1 MTAQSEVKLYGA
13 HLKSKRLFWIGV
25 YALLVFSPLIIW
37 ALGLQPIEREFLRE
51 LSVALGFLGLSL
63 MGLQFM
69 PTARLPFLSD
79 VVDMDTLYSMHHK
92 LSVLSFLLVLAHPLL
107 LFVEN
112 PYTLRLLNLATAPW
126 RARAGVTAVL
136 FLIVLVITS
145 IWRKQLEIRYESWHW
160 AHDLLSIAI
169 AGLSLYHIFNVNYYT
184 AVPAQRI
191 LWIVLGGLWALM
203 QLYTRV
209 IRPWNMLRHPYE
221 VTEVKGELGE
231 SWTLTVEPKGHEGM
245 SFKPGQFAWLM
256 IWKSP
261 FSISMHP
268 FSIASSAEQP
278 QRIKFTIK
286 ELGDWTRRVKDIP
299 VGKKIYLD
307 GPYGTFGIDDYN
319 APGYVFIAGGSGS
332 VPFLSMLRTMADRND
347 QRPVYFFYG
356 NWSWDTCIC
365 RDELATLE
373 EQLNLEIIHVLES
386 PPEDWTGETG
396 FVTQEVLD
404 RHLPPE
410 RTDYQCFICGPLP
423 MIENVEPALEALEIP
438 EYQSETEKYEMA

>member
-1 MTAQSEVKLYGA
+1 MTAQTNMKPYGKQ
-13 HLKSKRLFWIGV
+13 LRPKRAFWIGV
-25 YALLVFSPLIIW
+25 YVLLIVSPLVIW
-37 ALGLQPIEREFLRE
+37 ALGLQPIEREPLRE

-63 MGLQFM
+63 MGLQFI
-69 PTARLPFLSD
+69 PTARLPFLANT
-79 VVDMDTLYSMHHK
+79 VDMDTLYTVHHK
-92 LSVLSFLLVLAHPLL
+92 LSVLAFVLVLAHPLL

-126 RARAGVTAVL
+126 RARAGVMAVL
-136 FLIVLVITS
+136 FLIALVATS
-145 IWRKQLEIRYESWHW
+145 VWRKELEIQYEPWQW
-160 AHDLLSIAI
+160 AHDILSVAI

-191 LWIVLGGLWALM
+191 LWIVLAGIWGAGL
-203 QLYTRV
+203 LYTRV

-221 VTEVKGELGE
+221 VTEVKEELGD
-231 SWTLTVEPKGHEGM
+231 SWTLTVTPKGHEGM
-245 SFKPGQFAWLM
+245 SFRPGQFAWLM

-278 QRIKFTIK
+278 KRLKFIIK
-286 ELGDWTRRVKDIP
+286 ELGDWTRRVKEIP
-299 VGKKIYLD
+299 VGKKMYLD
-307 GPYGTFGIDDYN
+307 GPYGTFGIDDYK

-332 VPFLSMLRTMADRND
+332 VPFLSMLRTMADRDD

-356 NWSWDTCIC
+356 NWNMDTCIC
-365 RDELATLE
+365 RDDLNALE
-373 EQLNLEIIHVLES
+373 EQLNLEVIHVLES

-396 FVTQEVLD
+396 FVTKDVLD

-410 RTDYQCFICGPLP
+410 RSEYQCFICGPLP